1 MNRSIMTR
9 VNAQDRP
16 RRHFIAGARLLDG
29 RSQPT
34 AKPHSVLV
42 EDDRIA
48 AVGPASE
55 LHCPKDVEAID
66 ARGLTLMPG
75 MIDCHDH
82 LASIPGSMRER
93 SQIPPSLAVIKAAAA
108 LEDTLLAG
116 FTGIRD
122 AGGLDQGLK
131 FAVEQGLIAGPK
143 LKISINILGQ
153 TGGQNSHVEPSGVD
167 SQFPILPGVPD
178 AICDGVDACR
188 QRTRAMILAG
198 ADWIKLAT
206 TGGMSPPV
214 GEPLLRQLSADEIA
228 AIVDTAHAAGKPVM
242 CHAYGGE
249 GARLAIAHGVQSI
262 EHGAALEREDLE
274 IMERKGVWLIPT
286 FAVLVQVAEI
296 AGRDP
301 FAVPAHV
308 ARKANDLLARLQVSF
323 ALAREIGVKIAL
335 GTDAGG
341 IAHGRNAREFGYMVD
356 AGMKPL
362 AAITAGTADA
372 ALCMGLGDETG
383 VIAKGRSAD
392 LLLVDGDPLADIR
405 ILEDRARLRLIM
417 KDGKIYKGDVDGRF
431 STAKGRPEAFAV
443 STGISIP

>member
-1 MNRSIMTR
+1 MSRC
-9 VNAQDRP
+9 
-16 RRHFIAGARLLDG
+16 FIAGARLLDG
-29 RSQPT
+29 RSAPR

-42 EDDRIA
+42 ENGRIA

-55 LHCPKDVEAID
+55 LLCPQGVKVID
-66 ARGLTLMPG
+66 AQGLTLMPG

-82 LASIPGSMRER
+82 LASISGGMRER
-93 SQIPPSLAVIKAAAA
+93 SQIPPSLAVLKAAAA

-122 AGGLDQGLK
+122 AGGLDQGVK
-131 FAVEQGLIAGPK
+131 FAVEQGLIVGPR

-153 TGGQNSHVEPSGVD
+153 TGGQNSHIEPSGVD
-167 SQFPILPGVPD
+167 SQFPILPGVPN

-214 GEPLLRQLSADEIA
+214 GEPLLRQLSSEEIA

-274 IMERKGVWLIPT
+274 HMQRKGIWLVPT

-296 AGRDP
+296 AARDP
-301 FAVPAHV
+301 SAVPVHV
-308 ARKANDLLARLQVSF
+308 ARKANDLLARLKVSF

-341 IAHGRNAREFGYMVD
+341 IAHGRNAREFGYM
-356 AGMKPL
+356 
-362 AAITAGTADA
+362 
-372 ALCMGLGDETG
+372 
-383 VIAKGRSAD
+383 
-392 LLLVDGDPLADIR
+392 
-405 ILEDRARLRLIM
+405 
-417 KDGKIYKGDVDGRF
+417 
-431 STAKGRPEAFAV
+431 
-443 STGISIP
+443 

>member
-1 MNRSIMTR
+1 MNLSLITR
-9 VNAQDRP
+9 ARAEAAS

-29 RSQPT
+29 RSPPRP
-34 AKPHSVLV
+34 APHSVLI
-42 EDDRIA
+42 EDGRIV

-55 LHCPKDVEAID
+55 LRCPEGVAAID
-66 ARGLTLMPG
+66 ATGLTMMPG

-82 LASIPGSMRER
+82 LASISGTMRER

-122 AGGLDQGLK
+122 AGGLDQGVK
-131 FAVEQGLIAGPK
+131 FAVEQGLIIGPR

-153 TGGQNSHVEPSGVD
+153 TGGQNSHIEPAGID
-167 SQFPILPGVPD
+167 SHFPVLPGVPD
-178 AICDGVDACR
+178 AICDGVDHCR

-214 GEPLLRQLSADEIA
+214 GEPLLRQFSAEEIA

-262 EHGAALEREDLE
+262 EHGAALEREELE
-274 IMERKGVWLIPT
+274 TMQRKGIWLVPT
-286 FAVLVQVAEI
+286 FAVIVQVAEI
-296 AGRDP
+296 AARDP
-301 FAVPAHV
+301 KAVPVHV
-308 ARKANDLLARLQVSF
+308 ARKANELLAKLKVSF
-323 ALAREIGVKIAL
+323 ALAREIGVRIAL

-356 AGMKPL
+356 AGMRPL
-362 AAITAGTADA
+362 EAIAAGTSEA
-372 ALCMGLGDETG
+372 AACMGLGDETG
-383 VIAKGRSAD
+383 VIAEGRHAD
-392 LLLVDGDPLADIR
+392 LLLIDGDPLADVR
-405 ILEDRARLRLIM
+405 ILEDRERLRLIM
-417 KDGKIYKGDVDGRF
+417 KDGVVYKDETTRRA
-431 STAKGRPEAFAV
+431 SSAKGRSESFAIATGM
-443 STGISIP
+443 ST

>member
-1 MNRSIMTR
+1 
-9 VNAQDRP
+9 
-16 RRHFIAGARLLDG
+16 
-29 RSQPT
+29 
-34 AKPHSVLV
+34 
-42 EDDRIA
+42 
-48 AVGPASE
+48 
-55 LHCPKDVEAID
+55 
-66 ARGLTLMPG
+66 
-75 MIDCHDH
+75 
-82 LASIPGSMRER
+82 
-93 SQIPPSLAVIKAAAA
+93 
-108 LEDTLLAG
+108 
-116 FTGIRD
+116 
-122 AGGLDQGLK
+122 
-131 FAVEQGLIAGPK
+131 
-143 LKISINILGQ
+143 
-153 TGGQNSHVEPSGVD
+153 
-167 SQFPILPGVPD
+167 
-178 AICDGVDACR
+178 
-188 QRTRAMILAG
+188 
-198 ADWIKLAT
+198 
-206 TGGMSPPV
+206 MSPPV

-417 KDGKIYKGDVDGRF
+417 KDGMVYKADVDGRF

>member
-1 MNRSIMTR
+1 MNKPLVTKLEARGL
-9 VNAQDRP
+9 P
-16 RRHFIAGARLLDG
+16 RRHFIKSARLLDG
-29 RSQPT
+29 RSPPQ
-34 AKPHSVLV
+34 AKPHSLLV
-42 EDDRIA
+42 EDGRIA
-48 AVGPASE
+48 ALGPASE
-55 LHCPKDVEAID
+55 LSCPDGVEAID
-66 ARGLTLMPG
+66 ATGLTLMPG

-82 LASIPGSMRER
+82 MASIGGSMRER

-108 LEDTLLAG
+108 LEDTLLSG

-122 AGGLDQGLK
+122 AGGLDLGVKL
-131 FAVEQGLIAGPK
+131 AVEQGLVAGPR
-143 LKISINILGQ
+143 LKISVNILGQ
-153 TGGQNSHVEPSGVD
+153 TGGQNSHIEPGGVD
-167 SQFPILPGVPD
+167 SQFPILPGVPN

-188 QRTRAMILAG
+188 QRTRAMVQAG

-214 GEPLLRQLSADEIA
+214 GEPLLRQLSSEEIA

-274 IMERKGVWLIPT
+274 EMERKGIWLVPT

-296 AGRDP
+296 ADRDP
-301 FAVPAHV
+301 AAVPVHV
-308 ARKANDLLARLQVSF
+308 ARKARDLLARVKVSF

-362 AAITAGTADA
+362 AAIAAGTSDA

-383 VIAKGRSAD
+383 VIAKGRFAD
-392 LLLVDGDPLADIR
+392 LLLVDGDPLVDVR

-417 KDGKIYKGDVDGRF
+417 KEGIIYKADMPGRF
-431 STAKGRPEAFAV
+431 STAKGRPESLVV
-443 STGISIP
+443 STGMSTP

>member
-1 MNRSIMTR
+1 MNSASGRECTP
-9 VNAQDRP
+9 D
-16 RRHFIAGARLLDG
+16 RLL
-29 RSQPT
+29 S
-34 AKPHSVLV
+34 
-42 EDDRIA
+42 
-48 AVGPASE
+48 
-55 LHCPKDVEAID
+55 
-66 ARGLTLMPG
+66 
-75 MIDCHDH
+75 
-82 LASIPGSMRER
+82 
-93 SQIPPSLAVIKAAAA
+93 
-108 LEDTLLAG
+108 G

-122 AGGLDQGLK
+122 AGGLDLGIK
-131 FAVEQGLIAGPK
+131 FAVEQGLIAGPR

-153 TGGQNSHVEPSGVD
+153 TGGQNSHIEPSGVD
-167 SQFPILPGVPD
+167 SLFPILPGVPN

-188 QRTRAMILAG
+188 QRTRAMVQAG

-214 GEPLLRQLSADEIA
+214 GEPLLRQLSSEEIA

-274 IMERKGVWLIPT
+274 EMQRKGIWLVPT

-296 AGRDP
+296 ADRDP
-301 FAVPAHV
+301 AAVPVRV
-308 ARKANDLLARLQVSF
+308 AAKARDLLARVKVSF

-362 AAITAGTADA
+362 DAIAAGTSDAAI
-372 ALCMGLGDETG
+372 CMGLGDETG
-383 VIAKGRSAD
+383 VIAKGRLAD

-417 KDGKIYKGDVDGRF
+417 KDGVVYKDDMPGRL
-431 STAKGRPEAFAV
+431 STAKGRPEPVAI
-443 STGISIP
+443 STGMSTP

>member
-1 MNRSIMTR
+1 
-9 VNAQDRP
+9 
-16 RRHFIAGARLLDG
+16 
-29 RSQPT
+29 
-34 AKPHSVLV
+34 
-42 EDDRIA
+42 
-48 AVGPASE
+48 
-55 LHCPKDVEAID
+55 
-66 ARGLTLMPG
+66 
-75 MIDCHDH
+75 
-82 LASIPGSMRER
+82 
-93 SQIPPSLAVIKAAAA
+93 
-108 LEDTLLAG
+108 LLAG

-167 SQFPILPGVPD
+167 SQFPILPGVPN

-417 KDGKIYKGDVDGRF
+417 KDGKIYKADVDGRF